1 MKIMTWNIWGGKNLE
16 EVKKFLQEQ
25 NPDIIGLQEV
35 KTLNGINH
43 AEYLAQ
49 ELGYHVSYCKS
60 FTTDRHTPVYDLG
73 NAILTKDKPL
83 SSVCHEL
90 STLEDYQ
97 GSSVTEPRTAVE
109 VTLPYHNSTLTVF
122 STHLGYSEKFGESDL
137 RDRQTEKLVQ
147 LIRTHENVVLMGDF
161 NSVPTSR
168 VIATFSSLLRN
179 TDGNLQ
185 QTSFT
190 DLKDPDKTKYR
201 IDYVF
206 TSQNMPSRNFIIHSS
221 EASDHLP
228 LSIEI

>member
-1 MKIMTWNIWGGKNLE
+1 MFIVTWNIWGGKNLE
-16 EVKKFLQEQ
+16 EVKEFLQKQ
-25 NPDIIGLQEV
+25 KPDVIGLQEV
-35 KTLNGINH
+35 KTLNGVNH

-49 ELGYHVSYCKS
+49 QLGYHVSYCKS

-90 STLEDYQ
+90 SSLEDYK

-109 VTLPYHNSTLTVF
+109 VTIPYHNSRLTIF

-137 RDRQTEKLVQ
+137 RDRQTGKLVQ
-147 LIRTHENVVLMGDF
+147 LIQDRENVILMGDF

-168 VIATFSSLLRN
+168 VIATFSSLLIN
-179 TDGNLQ
+179 TDSELTQ
-185 QTSFT
+185 SSFT
-190 DLKDPDKTKYR
+190 DLKDPDKTTYR
-201 IDYVF
+201 IDYIF
-206 TSQNMPSRNFIIHSS
+206 TSRNIPSRNFLIHSS